1 MESRRQWNHIFK
13 VLTEELSTPN
23 SLSIQL
29 GGMNYLFKD
38 LNHQPWHLEDRKM
51 GAVLYTLRKLNLS
64 SKTFPQRK
72 CQGQM
77 IPSLNFTKLK
87 KKIPILYRRFQKT
100 EELGMQLNLFYEV
113 KKILTP
119 NLTRTLQEMTFSAI
133 ASRTEMQNYFVNIR
147 RLNLGTYKKNNI
159 SVPSEVYY
167 KNTRLMY
174 PPRAN
179 QRNLAH

>member
-1 MESRRQWNHIFK
+1 
-13 VLTEELSTPN
+13 
-23 SLSIQL
+23 
-29 GGMNYLFKD
+29 
-38 LNHQPWHLEDRKM
+38 
-51 GAVLYTLRKLNLS
+51 
-64 SKTFPQRK
+64 
-72 CQGQM
+72 
-77 IPSLNFTKLK
+77 
-87 KKIPILYRRFQKT
+87 
-100 EELGMQLNLFYEV
+100 MQLNLFYEV

-147 RLNLGTYKKNNI
+147 KLNLGTYKKNNI